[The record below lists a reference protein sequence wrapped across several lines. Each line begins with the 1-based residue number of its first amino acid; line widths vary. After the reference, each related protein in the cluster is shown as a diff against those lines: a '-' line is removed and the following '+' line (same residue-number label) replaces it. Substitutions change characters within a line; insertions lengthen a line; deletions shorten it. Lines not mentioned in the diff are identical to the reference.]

1 MDAYFLVYK
10 KVFGALLER
19 FGLVM
24 PLKICMMGILNLKL
38 DFKSDLASARLK
50 LHGIN
55 HSFKIFRFPGCKG
68 ICMYSCFM

>member
-24 PLKICMMGILNLKL
+24 PLKICMMDVLNLKL
-38 DFKSDLASARLK
+38 DFRSDLASARLI

-55 HSFKIFRFPGCKG
+55 HSF
-68 ICMYSCFM
+68 